1 MTLMLVETETDAL
14 FEHWRKMAII
24 TLQAATL
31 DLDKLQYCVLRLR
44 YWQERMDEMAKAI
57 GDR

>member
-1 MTLMLVETETDAL
+1 MLVETETDAL